1 MGRSHI
7 KAGLTL
13 LRVLDI
19 PEIMEEWILSV
30 FLLIFEK
37 QKVLRNVNSDQI
49 RK

>member
-13 LRVLDI
+13 LKGLDI
-19 PEIMEEWILSV
+19 PIITEEWILNV
-30 FLLIFEK
+30 YLLIFEK
-37 QKVLRNVNSDQI
+37 QKVLRNVNSDRL